1 MIYGASFDTPEDN
14 KAFAEKFSFNFPLL
28 TCDGPMAQAYGAAD
42 PGVTSGYAKR
52 VGVVIDPEGNIKE
65 WLPKVDAKTYPQ
77 DVLKRI

>member
-1 MIYGASFDTPEDN
+1 VIYGASFDTPSEN
-14 KAFAEKFSFNFPLL
+14 RAFAEKFNFNFPLL
-28 TCDGPMAQAYGAAD
+28 TCDTTTAMAYGAAVD
-42 PGVTSGYAKR
+42 GQKEFPKR